1 MSDKSLIEKI
11 CGVYPENFQSVKITE
26 GEVYTFQNDPA
37 YQAVK
42 VFDAEKNSVFV
53 NSFSECEHYVKGGW
67 NKIPEID
74 FIVFHEGFFH
84 NAFLILSLATVCLGI
99 FYLKFKQK
107 I

>member
-1 MSDKSLIEKI
+1 MNNDVIQI
-11 CGVYPENFQSVKITE
+11 CGPYPDGFTKAAISSDANYVFT
-26 GEVYTFQNDPA
+26 NDPDFLP
-37 YQAVK
+37 VK
-42 VFDAEKNSVFV
+42 VWDVDSNSVFV